1 MRSKLSSLQATY
13 GRLRSDYQAVLAAGR
28 RGDSPSP
35 QGSVGSVADELADEP
50 LPPRAASPL
59 AEPASPDAPDAP
71 LPPPADATAAADA
84 GDTAACSSFD
94 DTAEQAG
101 AEAHVARRLAGVSR
115 KVELF
120 VKKTREAALRQQ
132 QLRLQELVEQMGLS
146 LAEVRAELTAQLTKR
161 SHLEL
166 EIEEM
171 RATWNPTPFL
181 EQSFSEASK
190 KAAVKKAAV
199 RDQPMSAAATARR
212 PLQRG
217 VSAVLIERQASQSF
231 AKVLSLCKEMG
242 QESQRWDSP
251 TATVAG
257 GAALG
262 ESGVGGGVGGGGGGG
277 GGGRPLSQGRLSPAT
292 HPRAISP
299 TTVPRAEVAEIGVQT
314 AGAPV

>member
-1 MRSKLSSLQATY
+1 M
-13 GRLRSDYQAVLAAGR
+13 
-28 RGDSPSP
+28 
-35 QGSVGSVADELADEP
+35 
-50 LPPRAASPL
+50 
-59 AEPASPDAPDAP
+59 
-71 LPPPADATAAADA
+71 PPPAAATAAADA
-84 GDTAACSSFD
+84 GDAAACSSFD

-101 AEAHVARRLAGVSR
+101 AEAHVASRLAGASR

-120 VKKTREAALRQQ
+120 VKETHEAALRQQ

-146 LAEVRAELTAQLTKR
+146 LADVRAELTAQLTKR

-190 KAAVKKAAV
+190 KAAVNKAAV
-199 RDQPMSAAATARR
+199 RNQPMSAAATARQ
-212 PLQRG
+212 PLRRG

-231 AKVLSLCKEMG
+231 AKVLSLCEEMG

-251 TATVAG
+251 TAAVDA
-257 GAALG
+257 AALG
-262 ESGVGGGVGGGGGGG
+262 ESGGGVGG

-292 HPRAISP
+292 QPRAISP
-299 TTVPRAEVAEIGVQT
+299 TAVPRAEVAEMGVQT